1 MRKLR
6 VGIIG
11 MGFVGILHLDA
22 VSRIG
27 EAEVAAVAD
36 ANPALAKKAAETYG
50 IGYYCTDIHD
60 MMEHVELDVIH
71 NCTPNFLHREINTSV
86 LKKGLHLFSEKPLA
100 RTVEEVEEVLA
111 EMKKHPELVTGINHC
126 YRMNPMIQEIRH
138 KIRAGEI
145 GTPYL
150 VHGSYL
156 QDHLLY
162 ETDYNWRL
170 DPEVNGP
177 SRAIADIGV
186 HWMDLIQCILEDEI
200 TEVCTDLV
208 TVMPVR
214 KKPKGEVATFSKN
227 VNTDY
232 EEIEV
237 STEDYG
243 SVLFKT
249 KKGLHGVYYVS
260 QVSAGHGCCLNFE
273 IDGSKASFAW
283 NQETPNQV
291 WMGRKDEAN
300 LVYDRNPVSLSDCV
314 AANYTH
320 LAKGHPEGW
329 NDALR
334 NNISA
339 FYRYILDGKKERG
352 EKPSFATFEE
362 ALYLTK
368 IVEAV
373 LESAATKSWITIA

>member
-22 VSRIG
+22 ISRIG
-27 EAEVAAVAD
+27 EAEVVAVAD
-36 ANPALAKKAAETYG
+36 ANRELAEKMAEKYG
-50 IGYYCTDIHD
+50 IGYYCTDIQD
-60 MMEHVELDVIH
+60 MMDHVELDVIH
-71 NCTPNFLHREINTSV
+71 NCTPNFLHKDINISV

-100 RTVEEVEEVLA
+100 RTVKEVEEILEEA
-111 EMKKHPELVTGINHC
+111 GRHPELVTGINHC
-126 YRMNPMIQEIRH
+126 YRMNPMIQEMKH
-138 KIRAGEI
+138 KIQEGEI

-170 DPEVNGP
+170 NPEVNGP

-186 HWMDLIQCILEDEI
+186 HWMDLIQCVLDDEI
-200 TEVCTDLV
+200 TEVCADLV
-208 TVMPVR
+208 TTMPVR
-214 KKPKGEVATFSKN
+214 KKPKGEVATFSRN

-232 EEIEV
+232 EEIEI

-243 SVLFKT
+243 AVLFKT
-249 KKGLHGVYYVS
+249 KKGLHGVYCVS

-283 NQETPNQV
+283 NQEAPNQV

-300 LVYDRNPVSLSDCV
+300 LVYDRNPVSLSDSV
-314 AANYTH
+314 AADYTH

-329 NDALR
+329 NDALK

-339 FYRYILDGKKERG
+339 FYRYILEG
-352 EKPSFATFEE
+352 EKEKGERPPFATFEE
-362 ALYLTK
+362 ALHLTK
-368 IVEAV
+368 AVEAV
-373 LESAATKSWITIA
+373 LESSVTKSWVSIV